1 MKYLYER
8 RQFLNRLRFCFLCI
22 ILLLSGCYDK
32 PEDNS
37 IADEKVV
44 DTMPNEIIY
53 NMKLKYSEKGFMK
66 FEVFGAEV
74 HNYSNDNKMIFYDS
88 VNVNFFN
95 SNMEIKTSIN
105 AKYGINLESEK
116 IMEAK
121 NDVVLIN
128 HETKETLYTDHLI
141 WNQKEKKIMSF
152 VPSTII
158 TPKETIYG
166 SEGFESDEAFEN
178 WIIRKPSG
186 NFTIEDE
193 EN

>member
-22 ILLLSGCYDK
+22 MLLLSGCYDK

-141 WNQKEKKIMSF
+141 WNKKENN
-152 VPSTII
+152 VVRP
-158 TPKETIYG
+158 IY
-166 SEGFESDEAFEN
+166 N
-178 WIIRKPSG
+178 YNTKRNNLWIRR
-186 NFTIEDE
+186 F
-193 EN
+193 